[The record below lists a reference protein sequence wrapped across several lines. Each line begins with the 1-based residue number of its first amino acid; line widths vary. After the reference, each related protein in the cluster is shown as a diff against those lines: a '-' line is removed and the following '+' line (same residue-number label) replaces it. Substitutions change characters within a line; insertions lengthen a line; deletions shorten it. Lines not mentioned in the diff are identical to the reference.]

1 MRSSCSAAVRVFA
14 GLLVL
19 CALSQSLVVTKFPHF
34 QTFDSW
40 DECSYAGTCYEKEC
54 INLPA
59 GWANVPIEAVEFYNQ
74 SRNWWITEGQTSSN
88 VDWETRN
95 PLTCSEVRALGSRH
109 RLTASRSSFSGL
121 TSPSRCSC

>member
-40 DECSYAGTCYEKEC
+40 DECSYAGTCYEKVSSS
-54 INLPA
+54 P
-59 GWANVPIEAVEFYNQ
+59 PIEAVEFYNQ